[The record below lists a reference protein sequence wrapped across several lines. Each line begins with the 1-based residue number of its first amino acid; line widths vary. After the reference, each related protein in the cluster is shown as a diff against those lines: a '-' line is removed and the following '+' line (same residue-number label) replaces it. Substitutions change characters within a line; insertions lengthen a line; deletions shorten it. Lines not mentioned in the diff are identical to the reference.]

1 MPAVQSQLLKV
12 IHDAYTETFEGLGP
26 SKPLGE
32 SIFSGP
38 TPHPNKVL
46 DLFIQQK
53 LTSALPM
60 AYYMAARRGLDLLM
74 DEHLPASASLSLEIL
89 QVAIRGL
96 MALCEMELDE
106 TGSLIFGPT
115 GSHPCSA
122 LNCPSRTPT
131 GPAALEAVCCHPHDQ

>member
-1 MPAVQSQLLKV
+1 MPAVWSQLLKV
-12 IHDAYTETFEGLGP
+12 VHDAYSETFEGLGP

-32 SIFSGP
+32 SIFSRP
-38 TPHPNKVL
+38 TPHPNEVL

-53 LTSALPM
+53 LMSALPM
-60 AYYMAARRGLDLLM
+60 AYYMAARRGLDSLM
-74 DEHLPASASLSLEIL
+74 DERLPVSASLSLKIL
-89 QVAIRGL
+89 WVTIRGL

-122 LNCPSRTPT
+122 SNCPSRTLT
-131 GPAALEAVCCHPHDQ
+131 GPAALEAVHCHPHDR